1 MLILQLEYANNL
13 FHDFEFNHLPFYYSM
28 MKNFTLSLGCS
39 VILCAPAW
47 TQTVP
52 ALLTGFLKL
61 NEPVKAE
68 VVVVVPPP
76 EIEKY
81 VGKVEQSSL
90 KDPKWFEEYSKTAK
104 PGVPLP
110 FHEKLGLTKEE
121 YEAYIGLW
129 NKREFKVAQEVG
141 LLLRQGTDGRWN
153 IICSGAAGPIT
164 TLRFSEKED
173 TWKSS
178 NGMMKRIEDIAAD
191 PMSILGGWTGKEW
204 KFEEETSLSKLKENF
219 AIGKTS
225 DGKYNILVYRAQEL
239 TSSGKRLLDKSL
251 VVRIPI
257 TAAAATLVKPKVK

>member
-1 MLILQLEYANNL
+1 MIKKITISVSSLLL
-13 FHDFEFNHLPFYYSM
+13 F
-28 MKNFTLSLGCS
+28 
-39 VILCAPAW
+39 CAPAW
-47 TQTVP
+47 AQTVP
-52 ALLTGFLKL
+52 AVLKGFLKQ

-68 VVVVVPPP
+68 VVVIVPPP

-81 VGKVEQSSL
+81 VGKVEQNSL

-110 FHEKLGLTKEE
+110 YHEKLGLTKEE
-121 YEAYIGLW
+121 YDTYIALW

-153 IICSGAAGPIT
+153 IICSGAASPIT

-178 NGMMKRIEDIAAD
+178 NGMMKRIADIVAD
-191 PMSILGGWTGKEW
+191 PMSILGGWTGQEW
-204 KFEEETSLSKLKENF
+204 KFEEETSLSKIKENF

-225 DGKYNILVYRAQEL
+225 DGKYTLLVYRAQEL
-239 TSSGKRLLDKSL
+239 LPSGKRLLDKSL

-257 TAAAATLVKPKVK
+257 TAAATLVKPKVK